1 MNKEEFVRVMK
12 LQTSDSAVSGTIK
25 TLTRSAGRKP
35 SERLVR
41 MSAWHNQLGMNDQ
54 EMLRE
59 ALKDAA
65 ESAVFSFLCI
75 LDGVRV
81 IEAGPNQGELE
92 LYYVKDG
99 KKTLLND
106 PHQEELHNLFNAL
119 RPPAETAGS

>member
-1 MNKEEFVRVMK
+1 MNKEEFVRVVK

-25 TLTRSAGRKP
+25 TLTRPAGHKP
-35 SERLVR
+35 SESLAR
-41 MSAWHNQLGMNDQ
+41 MSAWYKNDQ

-65 ESAVFSFLCI
+65 ESAVFGFLCI

-92 LYYVKDG
+92 LYFVKDG

-106 PHQEELHNLFNAL
+106 PHQEELHALFNAL
-119 RPPAETAGS
+119 RPPAGS